1 MAELGASGPLVP
13 LMKFGTSLTDL
24 ATGVKNSNFPRR
36 SAIDF
41 GINVQSLMTLTAQ
54 SRVQPISGSILV
66 NPRLSLVLVPVL
78 ALELLL
84 LGISGT

>member
-1 MAELGASGPLVP
+1 MA

-36 SAIDF
+36 GPIDF
-41 GINVQSLMTLTAQ
+41 GINVQSFMTVTAQ
-54 SRVQPISGSILV
+54 SRVQPITGSILV
-66 NPRLSLVLVPVL
+66 NPRLSLALVPVL